1 MVKNKAWEKIKY
13 TASGIMLA
21 EDRIQK
27 KKPLKKDVEL
37 MDELRALML
46 DFSTQREIMDIHL
59 QSLGN
64 TLNRVQ
70 EILDI

>member
-1 MVKNKAWEKIKY
+1 MVKNKVWEKIKY
-13 TASGIMLA
+13 TASDIMLA

-59 QSLGN
+59 QSLEN